1 MTKDNIITL
10 LTSKDIKKKV
20 TALYETLNYVNQ
32 QVQDKEQKKY
42 RTVTS
47 PDRAITHI
55 YSYFEKNKLDWNRE
69 HFMILCLNV
78 RNQINKIE
86 TISIGT
92 LTASLVHP
100 REVFKIA
107 IENNS
112 VQIILCHNH
121 PSGETDPSEDD
132 LKITRRLIEIGKI
145 MGIEVIEHIIF
156 TQDSYLS
163 FREKNLI

>member
-1 MTKDNIITL
+1 MNNEILTL
-10 LTSKDIKKKV
+10 LTSSTPKQKIN
-20 TALYETLNYVNQ
+20 ALYTVLNYVNDK
-32 QVQDKEQKKY
+32 VQDKEQKKY
-42 RTVTS
+42 RTITS

-55 YSYFEKNKLDWNRE
+55 YSYFEKNKLDWNKE
-69 HFMILCLNV
+69 HFLVLCLDI
-78 RNQINKIE
+78 RNKINRIE
-86 TISIGT
+86 TVSIGT

-100 REVFKIA
+100 RELFKIA

-112 VQIILCHNH
+112 AQIMVCHNH

-132 LKITRRLIEIGKI
+132 LKITKRLVEAGKI
-145 MGIEVIEHIIF
+145 IGIEVIDHIVF

>member
-1 MTKDNIITL
+1 MNEILTL
-10 LTSKDIKKKV
+10 LTSSNPKERVK
-20 TALYETLNYVNQ
+20 ALYEVLNYVNER
-32 QVQDKEQKKY
+32 VQDKEQKKY

-69 HFMILCLNV
+69 HFMIICLNV

-86 TISIGT
+86 TVSIGT

-107 IENNS
+107 INNNS
-112 VQIILCHNH
+112 AQIMLCHNH